1 MTTWT
6 HHYKIWIYT
15 IKYEYTITKMTLRS
29 KHKQNKIIEHYTNK
43 HNQNKS
49 VLENAL
55 KNVLGVF

>member
-1 MTTWT
+1 
-6 HHYKIWIYT
+6 
-15 IKYEYTITKMTLRS
+15 MTLRS